1 MPRQC
6 ADCGVRLCFC
16 PTPRAHDSD
25 GFNYNGA
32 WLCYIHAL
40 RAHEEAKANGYK
52 PPSLRMH

>member
-1 MPRQC
+1 MDC

-32 WLCYIHAL
+32 WLCCIHAVRRSNARTDAE
-40 RAHEEAKANGYK
+40 RAAVRLN
-52 PPSLRMH
+52 R